1 MIDQCCMF
9 LQKAEPRPK
18 RSHTVIRLDFL
29 RLLQMGFYN
38 LLCEWQKV
46 GSLLKGRQ
54 NRFEKDPLAFLL
66 AKLCTGLI
74 RHLLHQQRGSL
85 ELVLL
90 DLLWWHC
97 CCTVQK
103 EERMRWEIQ
112 QMRLHQLKAK
122 RISHRQADVQMMFE
136 TESESMIHRTIEESE
151 DTTQVHQLSMKKKQD
166 CFKSRKPG
174 SAQWKLFQLPAHI
187 FAAQADRY
195 QMILYTNEMK
205 QKIKSRLWTLT

>member
-1 MIDQCCMF
+1 MLLYMC

-18 RSHTVIRLDFL
+18 RSHIVTIEFLGAGVHKLQRICQKL
-29 RLLQMGFYN
+29 RLALQAISEP
-38 LLCEWQKV
+38 CK
-46 GSLLKGRQ
+46 
-54 NRFEKDPLAFLL
+54 
-66 AKLCTGLI
+66 AKLLLRLTTGCLQP
-74 RHLLHQQRGSL
+74 RHTSLPRGSL
-85 ELVLL
+85 QLVLL

-122 RISHRQADVQMMFE
+122 RISHRQADVQMMCE

-151 DTTQVHQLSMKKKQD
+151 DTTQVHQLSMKKNQD
-166 CFKSRKPG
+166 CFKSQKHG